1 MRVQYIITERLDIP
15 FLVFALI
22 KLQPLLPLEAM
33 SSIAETDVQ
42 SEILP
47 DYASETATLTN
58 DCASETATLT
68 NESHALEFTT
78 TKLDRGLTGSRTNSF
93 PRRDV
98 SLLRIY
104 NHREPTS
111 LPNALRQTLARR
123 SCSEGRAHY
132 ELHFLLTG
140 PGVSHGESD
149 SRDINAAQI
158 VALQIA
164 EAGRKK
170 TQLPERPLR
179 SSAILSKYAGRL
191 TPTCSPSI
199 RRCTMRSDQSSATR
213 ATGNGSGRTVPPI
226 SPC

>member
-1 MRVQYIITERLDIP
+1 
-15 FLVFALI
+15 
-22 KLQPLLPLEAM
+22 M

-78 TKLDRGLTGSRTNSF
+78 TKLDRGLTGSRINSF

-164 EAGRKK
+164 EQFGSTEFTRRAHDTSSREEEDAITREAFEKLSNIVEVCRQ
-170 TQLPERPLR
+170 THAYLQPLNTTVYDEIRPELIHPCDREWER
-179 SSAILSKYAGRL
+179 TDGA
-191 TPTCSPSI
+191 T
-199 RRCTMRSDQSSATR
+199 DQSLLNNILTR
-213 ATGNGSGRTVPPI
+213 LHLRPS
-226 SPC
+226 